1 MSIGVLPTME
11 PHSESTSPD
20 AERDS
25 QTSPPNEPTGRPNE
39 PTGPDAF
46 NEAVRQVAEAREDF
60 VYLLGVE
67 FDRLKLKFRRFVIVA
82 AVAIAA
88 LIVLLAVL
96 VSATALLLWGLADL
110 IGGAFGGRTWVG
122 ALIVGGGILLLAVG
136 GTYGGIWGWNRAAF
150 RAAKRRYEARKRKQR
165 EKFGH
170 SVDPRDDRAG

>member
-1 MSIGVLPTME
+1 MSIGVLPMME
-11 PHSESTSPD
+11 PQFESTSSD
-20 AERDS
+20 AECDAQS
-25 QTSPPNEPTGRPNE
+25 SPANE

-46 NEAVRQVAEAREDF
+46 NEAVRRVAEAREDF
-60 VYLLGVE
+60 VYLLAVE
-67 FDRLKLKFRRFVIVA
+67 FDRIKLKFRRFVIVA

-150 RAAKRRYEARKRKQR
+150 RAAKRRYEARKQRQR

-170 SVDPRDDRAG
+170 SVDPRDDRGTDRKL